1 MSRSQMI
8 TMQCLFYLS
17 LAVTLEVLV
26 GASTRPR
33 DPGSPAQNTK
43 APGFSISSPRADAE
57 PHSPRRFGEA
67 HRSKLLR
74 FVVDHDVDSRGM
86 VRARPRSH
94 GNDRETRVP
103 PCFRERLFSAIGYR
117 RRLDES
123 AREKATPSEKAHAS
137 SLFRPHV
144 RRFISA
150 FACAAV
156 LDACFLCVVVGRAKK
171 CLDFAATAYL
181 VHFASCCAVAG
192 VPKGAGWWVT
202 TGAGVAITAVL
213 GEYLCV
219 SREMRD
225 IPLAGGGGDARNFQ
239 RGTTL

>member
-1 MSRSQMI
+1 MTTTSTAEGWYAREPEATETIAKHESLLLSRE
-8 TMQCLFYLS
+8 T
-17 LAVTLEVLV
+17 
-26 GASTRPR
+26 
-33 DPGSPAQNTK
+33 
-43 APGFSISSPRADAE
+43 
-57 PHSPRRFGEA
+57 
-67 HRSKLLR
+67 LLR
-74 FVVDHDVDSRGM
+74 R
-86 VRARPRSH
+86 
-94 GNDRETRVP
+94 RVP
-103 PCFRERLFSAIGYR
+103 APTGRFFTKKSDAFRKSSRLF
-117 RRLDES
+117 
-123 AREKATPSEKAHAS
+123 P
-137 SLFRPHV
+137 FPPHV

-225 IPLAGGGGDARNFQ
+225 IPLAGGGGDARSFQ

>member
-1 MSRSQMI
+1 M
-8 TMQCLFYLS
+8 T
-17 LAVTLEVLV
+17 TT
-26 GASTRPR
+26 STAEGWYAR
-33 DPGSPAQNTK
+33 DP
-43 APGFSISSPRADAE
+43 
-57 PHSPRRFGEA
+57 EA
-67 HRSKLLR
+67 TETIAKHESLLLSRETLLR
-74 FVVDHDVDSRGM
+74 H
-86 VRARPRSH
+86 
-94 GNDRETRVP
+94 RVP
-103 PCFRERLFSAIGYR
+103 APTVATKVQRL
-117 RRLDES
+117 
-123 AREKATPSEKAHAS
+123 PEKAHAS
-137 SLFRPHV
+137 SLFRSRV

-225 IPLAGGGGDARNFQ
+225 IPLAGGGGDARSFQ

>member
-57 PHSPRRFGEA
+57 PRSPRRFGEA

-86 VRARPRSH
+86 VRARARSH

-103 PCFRERLFSAIGYR
+103 PAFARDSSPPSGTGADCSY
-117 RRLDES
+117 ES
-123 AREKATPSEKAHAS
+123 ATPSEKAHAS
-137 SLFRPHV
+137 SLFRSRV

-225 IPLAGGGGDARNFQ
+225 IPLAGGGGDARSFQ

>member
-1 MSRSQMI
+1 
-8 TMQCLFYLS
+8 MQ
-17 LAVTLEVLV
+17 V
-26 GASTRPR
+26 G
-33 DPGSPAQNTK
+33 G
-43 APGFSISSPRADAE
+43 GADC
-57 PHSPRRFGEA
+57 S
-67 HRSKLLR
+67 
-74 FVVDHDVDSRGM
+74 
-86 VRARPRSH
+86 
-94 GNDRETRVP
+94 
-103 PCFRERLFSAIGYR
+103 Y
-117 RRLDES
+117 ES
-123 AREKATPSEKAHAS
+123 ATPSEKAHAS

-150 FACAAV
+150 FASAAV

-202 TGAGVAITAVL
+202 TGVALSVTAIL

-225 IPLAGGGGDARNFQ
+225 IPLAGGGGDARSFQ
-239 RGTTL
+239 RGTTP